1 LKKSWHT
8 LLDAEEIG
16 GIIGLA
22 TGEKNGKENGRRG
35 FDFSLL
41 EQKRLWK
48 RERLISDLSRFHREN
63 ARKTS
68 VFVRAHTPCGL

>member
-48 RERLISDLSRFHREN
+48 RE
-63 ARKTS
+63 
-68 VFVRAHTPCGL
+68 